1 MVGSKPT
8 VGSVPLKKKGWERGM
23 TSRIALL
30 LIMAAFTA
38 SILAA
43 AAYPGNRMDA
53 GN

>member
-1 MVGSKPT
+1 
-8 VGSVPLKKKGWERGM
+8 M

-30 LIMAAFTA
+30 LMMAAFTA